1 MKQLFSTSKKNLTH
15 THTHT
20 DYLMLKR
27 FSDKKKSRLITK
39 KNIVALFSSTCDR
52 RNAKEHFGV
61 YVGKKKKER

>member
-1 MKQLFSTSKKNLTH
+1 MKQLFSTSKKKSDA
-15 THTHT
+15 HTHT

-27 FSDKKKSRLITK
+27 FSDKEKSRLITK